1 MAEGIRPNPI
11 CPRSETPGPAS
22 LFQGGSRLAF
32 SGSAFYNSLT
42 TPRRADTSMVSSK
55 STFAAFVLALAA
67 SYLGAPAARAQSNPV
82 PYWTT
87 AWPAGFATG
96 FTAGQSSNT
105 FTSLSSLAALDGGV
119 TGGSFSSRYDLPNGW
134 FVGSESGGMAL
145 NGFSGGWGG
154 MSSLAYEGTQVGY
167 NFKNLDVPVSV
178 YAGFGT
184 LKYNS
189 PIGSPLAGFDSSSA
203 NSPQGYSAHVGVEL
217 RPTSNL
223 SLSFGASFAQ
233 QPQYDS
239 SISALTSPALS
250 PFALS
255 GRR

>member
-1 MAEGIRPNPI
+1 
-11 CPRSETPGPAS
+11 
-22 LFQGGSRLAF
+22 
-32 SGSAFYNSLT
+32 
-42 TPRRADTSMVSSK
+42 MVSSK
-55 STFAAFVLALAA
+55 STFAAFALTTLAA
-67 SYLGAPAARAQSNPV
+67 SCLVASMARAQSNPV

-96 FTAGQSSNT
+96 FTAGQGSNSY
-105 FTSLSSLAALDGGV
+105 TSLSSLAALDGSSA
-119 TGGSFSSRYDLPNGW
+119 GGGTFSSRFDLPSGW
-134 FVGSESGGMAL
+134 FIGSERGGMAL
-145 NGFSGGWGG
+145 NGFTGGWGS

-167 NFKNLDVPVSV
+167 NFTNLDVPVSV

-184 LKYNS
+184 LKYNN
-189 PIGSPLAGFDSSSA
+189 PIGSPLAGLDSSSA

-223 SLSFGASFAQ
+223 SLSVGASFAQ

-239 SISALTSPALS
+239 ATSALTSPALS

>member
-1 MAEGIRPNPI
+1 MI
-11 CPRSETPGPAS
+11 
-22 LFQGGSRLAF
+22 
-32 SGSAFYNSLT
+32 
-42 TPRRADTSMVSSK
+42 SSK
-55 STFAAFVLALAA
+55 PAFPIAFALTLAV
-67 SYLGAPAARAQSNPV
+67 SYLGASGARAQSNPV

-105 FTSLSSLAALDGGV
+105 YTSLSSLAALDGSSA
-119 TGGSFSSRYDLPNGW
+119 GGGTFSSRFDLPNGW
-134 FVGSESGGMAL
+134 FVGSERGGMAL
-145 NGFSGGWGG
+145 NGFAGGWSS

-167 NFKNLDVPVSV
+167 NFTNLDVPVSV

-184 LKYNS
+184 LKYNN
-189 PIGSPLAGFDSSSA
+189 PIGSPLAGFDSSSV

-223 SLSFGASFAQ
+223 SLSLGASFAQ

-239 SISALTSPALS
+239 GISALTSPAVS

>member
-1 MAEGIRPNPI
+1 MI
-11 CPRSETPGPAS
+11 
-22 LFQGGSRLAF
+22 
-32 SGSAFYNSLT
+32 
-42 TPRRADTSMVSSK
+42 SSK
-55 STFAAFVLALAA
+55 STFAVFALTLAA
-67 SYLGAPAARAQSNPV
+67 SCLDASMARAQSNPV

-96 FTAGQSSNT
+96 FTASQGSNT
-105 FTSLSSLAALDGGV
+105 YTSLSSLAALDGSSA
-119 TGGSFSSRYDLPNGW
+119 GGGAFSSRFDLPNGW
-134 FVGSESGGMAL
+134 FVGSEHGGVAL
-145 NGFSGGWGG
+145 NGFAGGWGS

-167 NFKNLDVPVSV
+167 NFTNLDVPVSV

-184 LKYNS
+184 LKYNN
-189 PIGSPLAGFDSSSA
+189 PIGSSLAGFDQSSA
-203 NSPQGYSAHVGVEL
+203 NIPQGYSAHVGVEL

-239 SISALTSPALS
+239 SASALTSPALS

>member
-1 MAEGIRPNPI
+1 MI
-11 CPRSETPGPAS
+11 
-22 LFQGGSRLAF
+22 
-32 SGSAFYNSLT
+32 
-42 TPRRADTSMVSSK
+42 SSK
-55 STFAAFVLALAA
+55 STFAAFALTLAVSCLAA
-67 SYLGAPAARAQSNPV
+67 SGARAQSNPV

-96 FTAGQSSNT
+96 FTAGQSSNSY
-105 FTSLSSLAALDGGV
+105 TSLSSLAALDGSSFA
-119 TGGSFSSRYDLPNGW
+119 GGTFSSRYDLPNGW
-134 FVGSESGGMAL
+134 FVGSEHGGMAL
-145 NGFSGGWGG
+145 NGLGGGWGS

-184 LKYNS
+184 LKYNN
-189 PIGSPLAGFDSSSA
+189 PIGSSLAGFDQSSA

-223 SLSFGASFAQ
+223 SLSLGASFAQ

-239 SISALTSPALS
+239 GISALTSPALS

>member
-1 MAEGIRPNPI
+1 M
-11 CPRSETPGPAS
+11 
-22 LFQGGSRLAF
+22 
-32 SGSAFYNSLT
+32 
-42 TPRRADTSMVSSK
+42 
-55 STFAAFVLALAA
+55 
-67 SYLGAPAARAQSNPV
+67 ARAQSNPV

-96 FTAGQSSNT
+96 FIAGQSSNSY
-105 FTSLSSLAALDGGV
+105 TSLSSLAALDGSSFAG
-119 TGGSFSSRYDLPNGW
+119 GGSFSSRFDLPNGW
-134 FVGSESGGMAL
+134 FVGSERGGMAL
-145 NGFSGGWGG
+145 NGFAGGWGS

-167 NFKNLDVPVSV
+167 NFTNLDVPVSV

-184 LKYNS
+184 LKYNN
-189 PIGSPLAGFDSSSA
+189 PIGSPLAGFDQSSA
-203 NSPQGYSAHVGVEL
+203 NIPQGYSAHVGVEL

-239 SISALTSPALS
+239 SASALTSPALS

>member
-1 MAEGIRPNPI
+1 LVQV
-11 CPRSETPGPAS
+11 PAR
-22 LFQGGSRLAF
+22 SRLAF
-32 SGSAFYNSLT
+32 PTPPLYNFVAGGGMFMT
-42 TPRRADTSMVSSK
+42 SSK
-55 STFAAFVLALAA
+55 SGFVALAA
-67 SYLGAPAARAQSNPV
+67 MWATLYLGAPAAEAQSL

-87 AWPAGFATG
+87 SLPSGFASG
-96 FTAGQSSNT
+96 FTAGQSST
-105 FTSLSSLAALDGGV
+105 TYLSLSGMNLSGANLSGLDAASVGG
-119 TGGSFSSRYDLPNGW
+119 TFASRFDLPNGW
-134 FVGSESGGMAL
+134 FVGSERGGMAL
-145 NGFSGGWGG
+145 NALGSGWG
-154 MSSLAYEGTQVGY
+154 SSLGYEGTQVGY

-184 LKYNS
+184 LKFNN
-189 PIGSPLAGFDSSSA
+189 PIGSPLAGFDSASSA

-239 SISALTSPALS
+239 SLSALTSPAVS
-250 PFALS
+250 PMALS

>member
-1 MAEGIRPNPI
+1 MI
-11 CPRSETPGPAS
+11 
-22 LFQGGSRLAF
+22 
-32 SGSAFYNSLT
+32 
-42 TPRRADTSMVSSK
+42 SSK
-55 STFAAFVLALAA
+55 STFAVFALTLAV
-67 SYLGAPAARAQSNPV
+67 SCLGASAARAQSNPV

-96 FTAGQSSNT
+96 FTAGQSSNSY
-105 FTSLSSLAALDGGV
+105 TSLSSLAALDGSSFAG
-119 TGGSFSSRYDLPNGW
+119 GGSFSSRFDLPNGW
-134 FVGSESGGMAL
+134 FVGSEHGGMAL
-145 NGFSGGWGG
+145 NGFAGGWGS

-167 NFKNLDVPVSV
+167 NFTNLDVPVSV

-184 LKYNS
+184 LKYNN
-189 PIGSPLAGFDSSSA
+189 PIGSPLAGFDQSSA
-203 NSPQGYSAHVGVEL
+203 NIPQGYSAHVGVEL

-239 SISALTSPALS
+239 GISALTSPALS